1 VKFVVDAN
9 VAIKWYVD
17 HADSPAA
24 MQIADSDAELLAPDL
39 IYAEVAN
46 ALWKYVRVK
55 QIKLADAGDAL
66 TALPTRFDAIVGMDS
81 LADDALQIANEL
93 NHTVYDCFYLVLARR
108 EKAPLVTADKRLA
121 VAVQSLSDVE
131 VQLIAAA

>member
-1 VKFVVDAN
+1 MKFVVVAN

-24 MQIADSDAELLAPDL
+24 IKIADSDAELLAPDL

-46 ALWKYVRVK
+46 ALWKYVRAK
-55 QIKLADAGDAL
+55 QINLADASDAL
-66 TALPTRFDAIVGMDS
+66 RALPTRFDAIVGIDS

-93 NHTVYDCFYLVLARR
+93 DHPVYDCFYLALAQQ

-121 VAVQSLSDVE
+121 AAAQSLPDVE
-131 VQLIAAA
+131 AKLIAAA